1 MDMFE
6 RFYFFVLGVVLI
18 LGAILSLE
26 LIPLEF
32 LKNNFLTHGLIPT
45 WLAYFMIF
53 FGIFFMIF
61 AIRGKFIG
69 HLFEPKP
76 KRHSPLD

>member
-6 RFYFFVLGVVLI
+6 RFYFFVLGLVLI
-18 LGAILSLE
+18 FGGVLSLE
-26 LIPLEF
+26 LIPLDF
-32 LKNNFLTHGLIPT
+32 LKKTILSSGLIPT

-53 FGIFFMIF
+53 FGIFFIIF